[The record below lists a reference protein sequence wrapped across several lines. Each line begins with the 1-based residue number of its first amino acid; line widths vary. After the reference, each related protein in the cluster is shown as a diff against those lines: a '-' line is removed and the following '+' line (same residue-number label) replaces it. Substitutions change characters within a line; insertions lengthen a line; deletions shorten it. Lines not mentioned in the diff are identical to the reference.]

1 MPVLL
6 RVVALAALLSM
17 VLFTTAHA
25 GNLQAGI
32 DAYNRGDYA
41 AAVRIFA
48 ALAAQGDAGAQFNL
62 GFMYHWGRGVPQDDA
77 EAVQWFHMAATQGH
91 PWAQVNL
98 GVRYHE
104 GRGVSQDDAEAV
116 QWFRKAAE
124 QGNAKGQFN
133 LGRMYD
139 LGRGVPRDR
148 VQAYAWFDVAAA
160 QGDGDA
166 EVFKQHVTV
175 LMTRQ
180 DMSRAQQLAREYW
193 NAYVAPFR

>member
-1 MPVLL
+1 MAMLITILLSLVLL
-6 RVVALAALLSM
+6 A
-17 VLFTTAHA
+17 TAQA
-25 GNLQAGI
+25 GDLQAGVE
-32 DAYNRGDYA
+32 AYERGDYA

-62 GFMYHWGRGVPQDDA
+62 GFMYHWGRGVPQSDA

-98 GVRYHE
+98 GVRYHG
-104 GRGVSQDDAEAV
+104 GRGVSKDGAEAV
-116 QWFRKAAE
+116 QWFRRAAE
-124 QGNAKGQFN
+124 QGSAKGQFN

-160 QGDGDA
+160 QGDEDA
-166 EVFKQHVTV
+166 EGLKQRVTAR
-175 LMTRQ
+175 MTREEN
-180 DMSRAQQLAREYW
+180 SRAQALARQYW
-193 NAYVAPFR
+193 EAYVLPFQE